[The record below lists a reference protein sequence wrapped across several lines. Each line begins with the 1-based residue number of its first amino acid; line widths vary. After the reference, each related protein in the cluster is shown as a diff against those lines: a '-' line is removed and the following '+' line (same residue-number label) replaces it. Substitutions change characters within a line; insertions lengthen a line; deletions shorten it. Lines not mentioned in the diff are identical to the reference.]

1 MLATCGLDDLSG
13 ALLWVGILVSVGF
26 SSGQITGVKN
36 NFSPVIVGNIIVSVV
51 PGVTQVVR
59 AKRTPT
65 PGSQM

>member
-1 MLATCGLDDLSG
+1 
-13 ALLWVGILVSVGF
+13 VGILVSVGF